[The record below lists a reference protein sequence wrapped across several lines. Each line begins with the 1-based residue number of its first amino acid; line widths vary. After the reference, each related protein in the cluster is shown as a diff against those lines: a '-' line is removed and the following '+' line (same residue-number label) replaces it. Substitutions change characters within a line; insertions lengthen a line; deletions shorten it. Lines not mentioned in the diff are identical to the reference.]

1 MKIITEIQQNVKLI
15 HLLHEK
21 VICLTLSEKKK
32 YNLAQKLD
40 AATLAGARVYVYVQ
54 RWNFFVSKWSWIF

>member
-54 RWNFFVSKWSWIF
+54 R